1 MASPLVPQR
10 VQSAPEQIA
19 ANIKASVLDGTLTP
33 GDRLPSEEKLAE
45 MFGVSRPTVR
55 EALRTLRSEH
65 VLVSS
70 RGRTGGYRVA
80 EMSLRALDT
89 SVAEVISLSLSMR
102 TLTYAQLF
110 EVRYALELR
119 SAAAAAEHR
128 TAEDLVRLRAAL
140 PDPVAL
146 PSEDDDILS
155 LDLAFHR
162 ALAECGHNPLIVG
175 FAGATATAFRRFSDE
190 VQGVD
195 RERVF
200 AHLDEIV
207 AAVEAGDGAVAQA
220 AMARHLDYF
229 VRYFALR

>member
-1 MASPLVPQR
+1 MSSPLTPRR

-19 ANIKASVLDGTLTP
+19 ANLKASVLDGTLAP
-33 GDRLPSEEKLAE
+33 GDRLPSEERLAE

-89 SVAEVISLSLSMR
+89 SVAEVISLSLSMK

-128 TAEDLVRLRAAL
+128 TDEDLVRLRAAL
-140 PDPVAL
+140 PEPTAP
-146 PSEDDDILS
+146 PSEEDDVLA

-175 FAGATATAFRRFSDE
+175 FAGATATAFRRFSDD
-190 VQGVD
+190 VQGVERD
-195 RERVF
+195 RIF

-207 AAVEAGDGAVAQA
+207 AAVEAGDGAAAQE

-229 VRYFALR
+229 VRFFDLR